1 LTYLEDRGLLTTKAD
16 VFGHRIIALPSLG
29 WETGAARPDGEPSGL
44 VPGVDS
50 DATTAAMDP
59 SPAETQ
65 SESAVEEED
74 LIDSEPP
81 KANSDEEDLLERN
94 DSES

>member
-1 LTYLEDRGLLTTKAD
+1 
-16 VFGHRIIALPSLG
+16 
-29 WETGAARPDGEPSGL
+29 
-44 VPGVDS
+44 
-50 DATTAAMDP
+50 MDP